1 MSLRVSY
8 AAIIS
13 CDRYSGYKG
22 FANETEGFELAF
34 CWVHQRRDFL
44 NLANSYP
51 EHLDWAFGWVQSI
64 GHARQCAD
72 GIHGAHYTQ

>member
-1 MSLRVSY
+1 LDEGVVCS
-8 AAIIS
+8 IIS

-22 FANETEGFELAF
+22 FANATSGFEQTF

-51 EHLDWAFGWVQSI
+51 EHLDWAFGWVERI
-64 GHARQCAD
+64 GHL
-72 GIHGAHYTQ
+72 